1 MRILRTLSALALAT
15 PLAVMAQRTAA
26 AQPVR
31 PGSAAGLLERS
42 ASLYTGAGT
51 LRAEFTQR
59 IRNPITSSETPSAG
73 TYLQRGAGV
82 FSVSFS
88 QPAGDRIVS
97 DGRTLWV
104 FVPSVAPGQ
113 VLKMPVGANVPG
125 GVDLV
130 GQFFTT
136 PSRKFAVTDG
146 GVETLSG
153 VALRKLVLVP
163 RAEMGLTRAV
173 LWVIPTSGALKQLE
187 VTEAS
192 GLVRILSFSRIDRG
206 VTLPAG
212 AFTFTVPRGITVV
225 DQAALTRGM

>member
-1 MRILRTLSALALAT
+1 MRIPRTLSTLALVAPMLLT
-15 PLAVMAQRTAA
+15 AQRSTVEP
-26 AQPVR
+26 PVR

-59 IRNPITSSETPSAG
+59 VRNPITSTEAPSAG

-82 FSVSFS
+82 FAITFS

-97 DGRTLWV
+97 DGRSLWI
-104 FVPSVAPGQ
+104 FVPSATPGQ
-113 VLKMPVGANVPG
+113 VLKMPVSANAPG

-136 PSRKFAVTDG
+136 PSRKFTVTDG

-153 VALRKLVLVP
+153 TALRKLVLVP
-163 RAEMGLTRAV
+163 RTEMGLTRAI

-187 VTEAS
+187 VTESS
-192 GLVRILSFSRIDRG
+192 GVVRTVNFSRIDRG

-225 DQAALTRGM
+225 DQAALSRGM